1 MRETLSD
8 FLVNCAKSN
17 SLVKFIVER
26 QDTDNLRIFR
36 LAS

>member
-1 MRETLSD
+1 LSW
-8 FLVNCAKSN
+8 AKTN
-17 SLVKFIVER
+17 SLAKFIVEK